1 MQIIDADHVLE
12 RLDQAERS
20 FRLNPYPIRLVCIPI
35 HCIVSCTQ
43 THCIVRPGGTE
54 AMPCFKSSAFIQM
67 ARR

>member
-1 MQIIDADHVLE
+1 
-12 RLDQAERS
+12 
-20 FRLNPYPIRLVCIPI
+20 VCIPI

-43 THCIVRPGGTE
+43 TRCIVRPGGTE